1 MNVTLLAT
9 ILAISFFSIGVY
21 AYRRKEVMWFWSSPT
36 YQQLSFHDPVTFN
49 HKTGIMWMLFG
60 IAFFLPVPFRYFHF
74 FKENIF
80 IMLLSCILT
89 IGLFVMMIYWHHLYQ
104 IHRK

>member
-36 YQQLSFHDPVTFN
+36 YQ
-49 HKTGIMWMLFG
+49 
-60 IAFFLPVPFRYFHF
+60 
-74 FKENIF
+74 
-80 IMLLSCILT
+80 
-89 IGLFVMMIYWHHLYQ
+89 
-104 IHRK
+104 

>member
-36 YQQLSFHDPVTFN
+36 YQQLTFHDPVTFN
-49 HKTGIMWMLFG
+49 HKTGIMWHCFFPSCTISLFP
-60 IAFFLPVPFRYFHF
+60 FL
-74 FKENIF
+74 
-80 IMLLSCILT
+80 
-89 IGLFVMMIYWHHLYQ
+89 
-104 IHRK
+104 